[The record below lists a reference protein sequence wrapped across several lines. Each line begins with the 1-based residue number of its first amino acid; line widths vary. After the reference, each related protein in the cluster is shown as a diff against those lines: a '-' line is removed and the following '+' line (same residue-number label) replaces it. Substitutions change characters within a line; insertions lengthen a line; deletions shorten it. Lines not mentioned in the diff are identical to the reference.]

1 MNSQTN
7 ELSTT
12 HDEGA
17 TEWLFNKA
25 REYPLL
31 TASEEHDIDASKW
44 QARDALLALFAA
56 DENCRR
62 YLTLWSD
69 NLLNN
74 PPGLDTFVE
83 REHYYL
89 LRREQADLAK
99 SKDKRALLKALHTQ
113 LGKRGKASDKRVD
126 QLIAQLNISP
136 LLVAGF
142 ADVVTNARAPGEMAA
157 ALLYW
162 HRFWP
167 QPPRAE
173 DTQAAPAQRKLIRQH
188 LRSYYQAR
196 EALVNHNL
204 RLVFSIAGKMQS
216 QTVSFPDRV
225 QSGVLGLIRAAE
237 KYDHRTG
244 YRFSTYAYN
253 WINQT
258 ARRMLEEQRAIVR
271 FPSDVNDQITRL
283 YRERMTHFNATGEE
297 PSVSVLAQRLDIKPE
312 AVMKLQQIGNLSL
325 SLDSTADGET
335 DGLTLADKL
344 PGWTYSPPSADAEQ
358 QSLNRCLKR
367 SLKVLT
373 PQEQSVVTLRWGLAQ
388 TAPLS
393 RKEMADHLQVS
404 SERIRQLELSALA
417 KLRDDREVEQAYQ
430 DYEATD

>member
-1 MNSQTN
+1 MN
-7 ELSTT
+7 ELSTS

-31 TASEEHDIDASKW
+31 TATEEHAIDQRKW
-44 QARDALLALFAA
+44 QARDALLTLFIEDVHCRFYLALWV
-56 DENCRR
+56 E
-62 YLTLWSD
+62 
-69 NLLNN
+69 NLLDN
-74 PPGLDTFVE
+74 PPSLDTFVE

-89 LRREQADLAK
+89 LRREQAELAK
-99 SKDKRALLKALHTQ
+99 AKDSRALLEALRKALQ
-113 LGKRGKASDKRVD
+113 KRGAASDERAAK
-126 QLIAQLNISP
+126 LIEQLNISP

-142 ADVVTNARAPGEMAA
+142 ADIVTDATERGEMAA
-157 ALLYW
+157 ALTYW
-162 HRFWP
+162 HQFWP
-167 QPPRAE
+167 TTLASDGLFTPPE
-173 DTQAAPAQRKLIRQH
+173 QRKTIRQH
-188 LRSYYQAR
+188 LRTYYDAR

-225 QSGVLGLIRAAE
+225 QSGILGLIRAAE

-271 FPSDVNDQITRL
+271 FPSDVTDQITRL
-283 YRERMTHFNATGEE
+283 YRERMTHYNATGKE
-297 PSVSVLAQRLDIKPE
+297 PSTALLAERLDLKQD
-312 AVMKLQQIGNLSL
+312 AVVRLQQIGNLSL
-325 SLDSTADGET
+325 SLDSTADGEQ
-335 DGLTLADKL
+335 DGLTLGEKL
-344 PGWTYSPPSADAEQ
+344 PGWTYSPPTADAEQ

-373 PQEQSVVTLRWGLAQ
+373 PQEQSVITLRWGLAQ
-388 TAPLS
+388 TQPLS

-404 SERIRQLELSALA
+404 SERIRQLELSALS
-417 KLRDDREVEQAYQ
+417 KLRDDRNVAQAYQ
-430 DYEATD
+430 DYEATE